1 MKKIFFIAI
10 CFLTLQGFAQENA
23 FNWLEDLK
31 PAMEAS
37 KNQNKPILLFFT
49 DSNSK
54 ESATMNKQLFESPE
68 FKRIAEQVVL
78 VKADKSG
85 DNPLSRRLIAHY
97 NKQAQFSSFV
107 TLDYY
112 GRVQGEPVSNFDTAS
127 LETYYNFLNNL

>member
-1 MKKIFFIAI
+1 MKKLLFLAIF
-10 CFLTLQGFAQENA
+10 FLTLHGFAQENS

-31 PAMEAS
+31 PAMQAS
-37 KNQNKPILLFFT
+37 KSQNKPILLFFM

-54 ESATMNKQLFESPE
+54 ESLAMNKQLFESPE

-85 DNPLSRRLIAHY
+85 DNPLSKRLIGHY
-97 NKQAQFSSFV
+97 NKQGQFSSFV

-112 GRVQGEPVSNFDTAS
+112 GRVQGESVSNFDAAS